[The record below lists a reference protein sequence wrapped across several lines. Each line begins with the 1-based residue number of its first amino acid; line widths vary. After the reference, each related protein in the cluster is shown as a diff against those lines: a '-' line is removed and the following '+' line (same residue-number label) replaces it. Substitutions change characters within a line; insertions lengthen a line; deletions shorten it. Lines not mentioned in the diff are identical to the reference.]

1 MSKHNEI
8 GLKGELIAADF
19 LKNKG
24 YLIKEMNWRYGKKEI
39 DIIAMVNNQLVFVEV
54 KTRKSTKLNFPE
66 ETINF
71 NKKNNIKTAA
81 AFYYEQH
88 SDCYGYRIDVIAI
101 IYYYGSIREIYHF
114 ENAF

>member
-24 YLIKEMNWRYGKKEI
+24 YLIKEMNWRYGQKEL
-39 DIIAMVNNQLVFVEV
+39 DIIASVNNQLVFVEV
-54 KTRKSTKLNFPE
+54 KTRKSAALSFPE
-66 ETINF
+66 ETLNF
-71 NKKNNIKTAA
+71 NKKNNLKTAA
-81 AFYYEQH
+81 AFYFEQNT
-88 SDCYGYRIDVIAI
+88 DYFGYRFDIIAI
-101 IYYYGSIREIYHF
+101 IYSNGAIREIYHF

>member
-24 YLIKEMNWRYGKKEI
+24 YLIKEMNWRYGKKEV
-39 DIIAMVNNQLVFVEV
+39 DIIATFKNQLVFVEV
-54 KTRKSTKLNFPE
+54 KTRKSTALNFPE

-71 NKKNNIKTAA
+71 NKKNNIKIAA

-88 SDCYGYRIDVIAI
+88 SDYDGYRIDVIAI
-101 IYYYGSIREIYHF
+101 IYCNGAIGEIYHF